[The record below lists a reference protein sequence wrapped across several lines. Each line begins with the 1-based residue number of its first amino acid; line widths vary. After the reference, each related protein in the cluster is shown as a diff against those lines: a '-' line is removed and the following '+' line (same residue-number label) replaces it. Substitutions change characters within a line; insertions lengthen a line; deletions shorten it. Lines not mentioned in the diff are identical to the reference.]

1 MGTLAIA
8 LGGLIIVLFA
18 LANVRVLR
26 RRRNDAAQG
35 AAPEEGPASATKNRP
50 DTALGEL
57 RDLREALNPAEHT
70 RVERR
75 RTPNEIARTS
85 GERRRKRPR

>member
-8 LGGLIIVLFA
+8 LGGLVIVICA
-18 LANVRVLR
+18 LVNVRVLR
-26 RRRNDAAQG
+26 RRRNVAA
-35 AAPEEGPASATKNRP
+35 AASAPEEGAASATKKRH

-57 RDLREALNPAEHT
+57 RDLREALSVAEHS

-75 RTPNEIARTS
+75 RTPSESARTS

>member
-8 LGGLIIVLFA
+8 LGGLVIVLFA

-26 RRRNDAAQG
+26 RRRMEAPPD
-35 AAPEEGPASATKNRP
+35 AAPEEGVASATKKRH
-50 DTALGEL
+50 DTAMGEL
-57 RDLREALNPAEHT
+57 RDLRAALSLAEHS

-75 RTPNEIARTS
+75 RTPSESARTS
-85 GERRRKRPR
+85 GERRKKRPR